1 MRRYPLLLLALV
13 LTSLGSFAQTDCAI
27 PDVSRQVIVV
37 LSPDWDST
45 VATMY
50 RFERASAVSAWKP
63 IGAVVPVN
71 LGRTGLA
78 WGRSELMAGAVFKP
92 SDPHKKEGDGKAP
105 AGLFPILKAFGH
117 PQPPVGY
124 DKSNLPF
131 IFVRDHQCVD
141 DVKSPYYNQIVR
153 PTEVGGVSWSSAE
166 TMKIGLYQMGLV
178 VGHNCGDAKAG
189 LGSCIFFHR
198 QSAPGAPTS
207 GCTSMADGPLV
218 NLLRWLKS
226 EAKPVVLQ
234 LPRAQFDTIA
244 DPSWPR
250 LPKVR

>member
-1 MRRYPLLLLALV
+1 MKRHLLLLFALV
-13 LTSLGSFAQTDCAI
+13 LTSLGASAQTDCAI
-27 PDVSRQVIVV
+27 PDESRQAIVI
-37 LSPDWDST
+37 LSPGWDST

-50 RFERASAVSAWKP
+50 RFERSFAEAAWKP

-78 WGRSELMAGAVFKP
+78 WGRSELMSGAVFKA
-92 SDPHKKEGDGKAP
+92 SDPHKREGDGKAP

-117 PQPPVGY
+117 PQPPAGY

-131 IFVRDHQCVD
+131 ISVRDHQCVD

-153 PTEVGGVSWSSAE
+153 PVEVGGVSWSSAE

-198 QSAPGAPTS
+198 QSAAGAPTS

-218 NLLRWLKS
+218 NLLRWLKTD
-226 EAKPVVLQ
+226 AKPVVLQ
-234 LPRAQFDTIA
+234 LPVGAFEEMA

-250 LPKVR
+250 LKTVR